1 MTRWTYPGNG
11 CAKLCNT
18 LVPANNAW
26 FPALSTDERTTVL
39 TTEAAA
45 RDPAAAKTRV
55 KGEVVAERV
64 ERSG

>member
-1 MTRWTYPGNG
+1 MNVRTYPGNG
-11 CAKLCNT
+11 CARLC
-18 LVPANNAW
+18 
-26 FPALSTDERTTVL
+26 TDDRTTVL